1 MKRTAQQKRF
11 AAAAKEASR
20 RVKKDPRLDFLVQ
33 MRLILAANQG
43 QAHTRVKDK
52 KK

>member
-1 MKRTAQQKRF
+1 MKGDKRTAQQKRF
-11 AAAAKEASR
+11 AAAAREASR

-33 MRLILAANQG
+33 MRMILAAN
-43 QAHTRVKDK
+43 AEKDK